1 MKTIRDQF
9 SKCFLICKT
18 YLLSFYCTFITIVVT
33 IYSIQKINLAKVF
46 RSTINNGYGYAI
58 ASFITYVD
66 SVMTW

>member
-9 SKCFLICKT
+9 SKCFLISKT

-33 IYSIQKINLAKVF
+33 IYSDL
-46 RSTINNGYGYAI
+46 NNGYGYAI

-66 SVMTW
+66 SEMTW